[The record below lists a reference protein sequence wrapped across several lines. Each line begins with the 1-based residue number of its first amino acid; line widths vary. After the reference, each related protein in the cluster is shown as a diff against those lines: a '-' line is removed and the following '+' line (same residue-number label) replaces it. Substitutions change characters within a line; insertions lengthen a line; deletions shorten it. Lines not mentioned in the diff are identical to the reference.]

1 MNVKQYLW
9 APGIGWDEFPDSNHI
24 ESASLILVFGAGKI
38 ITHQPCLN
46 DLRTAFPESQ
56 LIGCSSGGEILGAS
70 VYDDCL
76 VATIIAFEKMIVHS
90 AYVITDQY
98 QDSEAASRALADNL
112 PAENLRHVLC
122 FADGLL
128 TNGSEIA
135 RGFNAILPDGVTVTG
150 GMACDDMS
158 FKEVL
163 VVCNDVVVSGAIAA
177 VGLYG
182 DSLTIGYGS
191 QGGWLPFGPE
201 RLITAAEGSTLM
213 ELDGKPVLD
222 LYKKYLGP
230 EAKKLPAAGI
240 LFPLSIRNEDG
251 EEAIVRTTMHVND
264 KDKTISF
271 AGDMPVGWYARFM
284 RAVPDDL
291 IDGAIGAAKIAM
303 DATGGT
309 KIGLVFLISC
319 IGRKS
324 VLKQLVEEET
334 ESVHE
339 CFGSSPLMTGFYSYG
354 EIAPLGPGHKS
365 VLHNQ
370 TMTVITISEV

>member
-9 APGIGWDEFPDSNHI
+9 TPANGWDEYPDSSHI
-24 ESASLILVFGAGKI
+24 QGASLILVFGAGKI
-38 ITHQPCLN
+38 ITHQPCLK

-56 LIGCSSGGEILGAS
+56 LIGCSSGGEILGTN

-76 VATIIAFEKMIVHS
+76 LATIIAFEKMTVHS
-90 AYVITDQY
+90 ACVVVDQY
-98 QDSEAASRALADNL
+98 QDSEAASRALAEKL
-112 PAENLRHVLC
+112 SGENLRHVFC

-135 RGFNAILPDGVTVTG
+135 RGFNAILSDGVTVTG

-158 FKEVL
+158 FKKVF

-182 DSLTIGYGS
+182 DSLKIGYGS

-201 RLITAAEGSTLM
+201 RLITAAEGSTLV

-230 EAKKLPAAGI
+230 EAKNLPAAGV
-240 LFPLSIRNEDG
+240 LFPLSIRNEDS
-251 EEAIVRTTMHVND
+251 EEAIVRSTIQVND
-264 KDKTISF
+264 LDKTIGF

-291 IDGAIGAAKIAM
+291 IDGAIGAAKIAK

-309 KIGLVFLISC
+309 RIGLVFLISC

-354 EIAPLGPGHKS
+354 EIAPLGPGHKA

>member
-9 APGIGWDEFPDSNHI
+9 TPAKGWDEYPDSSHI
-24 ESASLILVFGAGKI
+24 QGASLILAFGASE
-38 ITHQPCLN
+38 TLTNQPCLK
-46 DLRTAFPESQ
+46 DLRAAFPESQ
-56 LIGCSSGGEILGAS
+56 LVGCSSAGEILGTQVA
-70 VYDDCL
+70 DDCL
-76 VATIIAFEKMIVHS
+76 VATVIAFEKTTVHS
-90 AYVITDQY
+90 AFVVADQY
-98 QDSEAASRALADNL
+98 QNSEEASRVLAEKL
-112 PAENLRHVLC
+112 PTENLKHVFV

-128 TNGSEIA
+128 TNGSEIS
-135 RGFNAILPDGVTVTG
+135 RGFNAILPDDVILTG
-150 GMACDDMS
+150 GMAGDGMS
-158 FKEVL
+158 FKEVHIA
-163 VVCNDVVVSGAIAA
+163 CNDVVVTGAIVAF
-177 VGLYG
+177 GLYG
-182 DSLTIGYGS
+182 SSLKIGYGS

-201 RLITAAEGSTLM
+201 RLITAAQGNTLM
-213 ELDGKPVLD
+213 ELDGNPVLD

-230 EAKKLPAAGI
+230 EAKNLPAAGI

-251 EEAIVRTTMHVND
+251 EEAIVRTTMQVAD
-264 KDKTISF
+264 VDKTISF
-271 AGDMPVGWYARFM
+271 AGDMPIGWYARFM

-291 IDGAIGAAKIAM
+291 IDGAIGAAKIAR
-303 DATGGT
+303 DTGGT

-334 ESVHE
+334 EGVHE
-339 CFGSSPLMTGFYSYG
+339 CFGSSPPPMAGFYSYG

>member
-9 APGIGWDEFPDSNHI
+9 TPGNDWDEYPDSSHI
-24 ESASLILVFGAGKI
+24 QGASLILVFGAGKI
-38 ITHQPCLN
+38 ITHQPCLK

-56 LIGCSSGGEILGAS
+56 LIGCSSGGEILGTS

-76 VATIIAFEKMIVHS
+76 VATVIAFEKMTVHS
-90 AYVITDQY
+90 ACVIADQY
-98 QDSEAASRALADNL
+98 QDSEAASKAFAEKL
-112 PAENLRHVLC
+112 PVKNLRHVFC

-182 DSLTIGYGS
+182 DSLKIGYGS

-230 EAKKLPAAGI
+230 EANNLPAAGI
-240 LFPLSIRNEDG
+240 LFPLSIRKEDG
-251 EEAIVRTTMHVND
+251 EEAIVRSTIQVND
-264 KDKTISF
+264 IDKTIGF
-271 AGDMPVGWYARFM
+271 AGDMPIGWYARFM

-291 IDGAIGAAKIAM
+291 IDGAIGAAKIAQE
-303 DATGGT
+303 TGGT

-339 CFGSSPLMTGFYSYG
+339 RFGSSPLMSGFYSYG

>member
-9 APGIGWDEFPDSNHI
+9 SPTADWEECPDSSHI
-24 ESASLILVFGAGKI
+24 QGASLILVFGSSKA
-38 ITHQPCLN
+38 ITNQSCLKA
-46 DLRTAFPESQ
+46 LRTAFPESQ
-56 LIGCSSGGEILGAS
+56 LIGCSSAGEIMGTNVS
-70 VYDDCL
+70 EDCL
-76 VATIIAFEKMIVHS
+76 VATVLAFEKTTVHS
-90 AYVITDQY
+90 ALVIADQY
-98 QDSEAASRALADNL
+98 QNSEEASRVLAEKF
-112 PAENLRHVLC
+112 PTENLKHVFV

-135 RGFNAILPDGVTVTG
+135 RGFNAVLPDDVILTG
-150 GMACDDMS
+150 GMAGDGMS
-158 FKEVL
+158 FKEVS
-163 VVCNDVVVSGAIAA
+163 VVCNDVVATGAIVAF
-177 VGLYG
+177 GLYG
-182 DSLTIGYGS
+182 DSLKIGYGS

-201 RLITAAEGSTLM
+201 RLITAAEGNTLM

-230 EAKKLPAAGI
+230 EADNLPAAGI

-251 EEAIVRTTMHVND
+251 EDAIVRTTMQVAD
-264 KDKTISF
+264 KEKTIGF

-291 IDGAIGAAKIAM
+291 IDGAVGAAKIAQ
-303 DATGGT
+303 DAGGNEVE
-309 KIGLVFLISC
+309 LVFLISC

-339 CFGSSPLMTGFYSYG
+339 CFGSSPPMAGFYSYG
-354 EIAPLGPGHKS
+354 EIAPLGPDNKS